1 MFLMATKG
9 QNINRI
15 GYGPLQKKYDIEKGI
30 TETIMNKSELVDAIA
45 QEMDMN
51 PKDATSVV
59 NTILDSMCN
68 TLIGG
73 NTIEIRGFGSFVI
86 KDYES
91 YRGRNPKTGENI
103 EVPPKKLPF
112 FKVGKE
118 LREKVNRRTQ

>member
-1 MFLMATKG
+1 
-9 QNINRI
+9 
-15 GYGPLQKKYDIEKGI
+15 
-30 TETIMNKSELVDAIA
+30 MNKSELVDAIA

-91 YRGRNPKTGENI
+91 YRGRNPKTGEKI

-118 LREKVNRRTQ
+118 LREKVNSRTQ